1 MRMTSPCRA
10 AAAAAEGVWKARPG
24 PTSRILGCADSAV
37 GNISI
42 SRAIAARRIDG
53 HDPSGCRL
61 GGAGDVPP
69 PHAGEVQRDALAM
82 RRLRQIVR
90 EMREALPSIIRWN
103 LA

>member
-1 MRMTSPCRA
+1 MTSPCRA

-42 SRAIAARRIDG
+42 SRAIAARRMDG
-53 HDPSGCRL
+53 HDPSGRRL
-61 GGAGDVPP
+61 DVAGNVPP
-69 PHAGEVQRDALAM
+69 PRGWEVKRDGLAM
-82 RRLRQIVR
+82 RWLRQIVR
-90 EMREALPSIIRWN
+90 EMREALPSIIQWN

>member
-1 MRMTSPCRA
+1 M
-10 AAAAAEGVWKARPG
+10 
-24 PTSRILGCADSAV
+24 
-37 GNISI
+37 
-42 SRAIAARRIDG
+42 DG

-69 PHAGEVQRDALAM
+69 PRAGEVQRDGLAM
-82 RRLRQIVR
+82 RRLRQMVR